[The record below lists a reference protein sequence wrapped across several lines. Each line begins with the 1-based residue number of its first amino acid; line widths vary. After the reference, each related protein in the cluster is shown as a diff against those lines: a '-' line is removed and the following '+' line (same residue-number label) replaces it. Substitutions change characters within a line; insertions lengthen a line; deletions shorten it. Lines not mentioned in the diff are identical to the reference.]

1 MLHANIST
9 AALACYVCGNAC
21 KSLYGG
27 RSCADYS
34 VTYSKGITIFDNSEL
49 LYRVGLMYTASMLYK
64 VHVSL
69 DLVQVQWHFKYNN
82 VF

>member
-21 KSLYGG
+21 KTLYG

-34 VTYSKGITIFDNSEL
+34 VTSFKGITVFDNSEL
-49 LYRVGLMYTASMLYK
+49 LYRVGLMCTASMLYK

-69 DLVQVQWHFKYNN
+69 DLVQVQWHFKHSD

>member
-1 MLHANIST
+1 M
-9 AALACYVCGNAC
+9 YVVTLVRVYMG
-21 KSLYGG
+21 L
-27 RSCADYS
+27 SCADYS
-34 VTYSKGITIFDNSEL
+34 VTYFKGITIFDNSKL

-69 DLVQVQWHFKYNN
+69 DIVQVQWRFKHSD

>member
-21 KSLYGG
+21 KTLYG

-34 VTYSKGITIFDNSEL
+34 VTSFKGITVFDNSEL
-49 LYRVGLMYTASMLYK
+49 LYRVGLMCTAFDALQSACEPRLSASS
-64 VHVSL
+64 VAL
-69 DLVQVQWHFKYNN
+69 QTQ
-82 VF
+82 

>member
-1 MLHANIST
+1 MQTLVQQLWHVM
-9 AALACYVCGNAC
+9 YVVT
-21 KSLYGG
+21 LVRVYMG

-34 VTYSKGITIFDNSEL
+34 VTYFKGITIFDISEL
-49 LYRVGLMYTASMLYK
+49 LYRVGLMYTASILYK

-69 DLVQVQWHFKYNN
+69 DLVQVQWRFKHSD